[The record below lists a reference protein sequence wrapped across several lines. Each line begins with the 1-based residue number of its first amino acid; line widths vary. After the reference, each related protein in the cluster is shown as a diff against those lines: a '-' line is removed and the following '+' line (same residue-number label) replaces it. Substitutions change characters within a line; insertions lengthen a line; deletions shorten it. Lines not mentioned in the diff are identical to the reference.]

1 MLRLYHKLN
10 RAMASSP
17 KKVIVR
23 TVTHALHPGYLP
35 LNNLLNRESAVE
47 LLDLSGRILPIPLA
61 TIRWIAYVR
70 DFNLGDTT
78 DPERLSRRT
87 FLARPR
93 AEGLWLRLTLINN
106 EILEGLAPI
115 DLSLVDGLLE
125 DRGLFLIPPDI
136 RSNTQRLYLP
146 RTAFTDVQVV
156 AVITTPSKIKPTPA
170 ATITRQGD
178 LDFPDPP
185 RS

>member
-1 MLRLYHKLN
+1 
-10 RAMASSP
+10 MAGSH

-23 TVTHALHPGYLP
+23 TLANDVQCGYLP
-35 LNNLLNRESAVE
+35 LNRLRTAAGDVE
-47 LLDLSGRILPIPLA
+47 ILDLDGRILPIPLSS
-61 TIRWIAYVR
+61 IRWIAYVR
-70 DFNLGDTT
+70 DFNLGDAI

-93 AEGLWLRLTLINN
+93 AEGLWLRLTLSGN

-115 DLSLVDGLLE
+115 DLTLIDGLLE

-136 RSNTQRLYLP
+136 RSNTQRLFLP
-146 RTAFTDVQVV
+146 RTAFTDLQVV
-156 AVITTPSKIKPTPA
+156 AVITTPSKTKPISEPA
-170 ATITRQGD
+170 QKKQQD
-178 LDFPDPP
+178 FLFPDP